1 MNLWSQFL
9 ELMNRGGP
17 AMWVLLALNLASIT
31 ILVER
36 CWFWFRTNSSARL
49 ERLAKINRLLRE
61 GNAAGARLLA
71 ETDDSIYGRLAL
83 RLMEGRVTDA
93 SAMEAVEE
101 QRLHLDRFMAFLST
115 VITGAPMIGLI
126 GTVTGLMA
134 SFKFFA
140 AQTAST
146 DPRLVGHGLAEA
158 LINTAAGLVVAVIVL
173 FPYNIFRAQV
183 DKALGRFESLI
194 AAAQQ
199 GAEHA
204 ANTPPAVASGS
215 FSTSS
220 VKPVP

>member
-1 MNLWSQFL
+1 MNLWNQFL
-9 ELMNRGGP
+9 SLMDRGGP
-17 AMWVLLALNLASIT
+17 AMWVLLVLNLASIT

-36 CWFWFRTNSSARL
+36 CWFWFRTHSSSRL
-49 ERLAKINRLLRE
+49 ERMAKINRLLRE
-61 GNAAGARLLA
+61 GNVAGARLLA
-71 ETDDSIYGRLAL
+71 ETDDSVYGRLAL

-134 SFKFFA
+134 SFRFFSE
-140 AQTAST
+140 QTAST

-158 LINTAAGLVVAVIVL
+158 LVNTAAGLVVAVTVL

-183 DKALGRFESLI
+183 DKALGRFESMI

-199 GAEHA
+199 GNLHA
-204 ANTPPAVASGS
+204 PPPAAPPSAPQPP
-215 FSTSS
+215 
-220 VKPVP
+220 VKPGA